1 MSMCL
6 WNTGVKS
13 NHSKTYVAIELIR
26 RRDSILRVYTHNISL
41 LAYSINYIFDL
52 LVYQTQKLG
61 SGRLV
66 VEIVCKI
73 CYSFCRT
80 YLTRKPVL
88 GRH

>member
-52 LVYQTQKLG
+52 LAY
-61 SGRLV
+61 LV
-66 VEIVCKI
+66 LTLLPIVMIRMNIVQLKESNI
-73 CYSFCRT
+73 GT
-80 YLTRKPVL
+80 
-88 GRH
+88 